1 MRILKHHTIEPNW
14 KQLPY
19 NTLGG
24 CLEAHFGNKQESGAR
39 TPLEY
44 QEPDQGFHTVMFKSL
59 PLQMNYMRRRK
70 SSTRR

>member
-1 MRILKHHTIEPNW
+1 MKALKPHQTT
-14 KQLPY
+14 Y

-24 CLEAHFGNKQESGAR
+24 CLESYFGNKQESRAR
-39 TPLEY
+39 TPQEY

-70 SSTRR
+70 SSARR